1 MSLLCGE
8 ATCPQQG
15 WPELELSANQ
25 GLQAPSSLRPPPA
38 HPPACR
44 PVAFWSIWRHCL
56 CPADTLTIFTQLSAP
71 RRRWR
76 GPAGP
81 WCLVGTSTSPRESA
95 CALYMV
101 AAAATGT
108 ILSLRIIVWLCV
120 KRWVS
125 PASRWSCPASVSLP
139 SSWLHLCGVPAHSG
153 VCCRSSSPHLC
164 AF

>member
-1 MSLLCGE
+1 MRVI
-8 ATCPQQG
+8 
-15 WPELELSANQ
+15 LSACIGEWGWL
-25 GLQAPSSLRPPPA
+25 GLW
-38 HPPACR
+38 R
-44 PVAFWSIWRHCL
+44 PVVVPTLPLLACSTVKHLKHCF

-76 GPAGP
+76 GPAGL

-95 CALYMV
+95 YALYMA

-125 PASRWSCPASVSLP
+125 PALCWPCTAVPSCPAFCLSWPSL
-139 SSWLHLCGVPAHSG
+139 WLHLCHVNADSG
-153 VCCRSSSPHLC
+153 VCCQSFSPHLC